1 MGRWLPAARR
11 IIARL
16 SFGNWTLRVS
26 LPRALIEA
34 LAISTAMMA
43 ILLLTTTHFS
53 LSDRQNG
60 LFIVM
65 LTGISW
71 YAIRLRRARGR
82 WWRQI
87 IFELVGGL
95 AVSLGMSVLI
105 LEIGNLL
112 IQSVL
117 KTLDDAGL
125 VAIVR
130 ATLALVRALITNNRD
145 ATYDVLA
152 PETYVAVI
160 LSGVIAHITARTLMR
175 IWLFWGHLRRRHLL
189 WSLTHS
195 HVLLVVLPTLAFAI
209 VLIAG
214 SWNNITT
221 SNAGTDSA
229 FTLLVNL
236 VPIAIVYS
244 VLLILL
250 LVAVLPPSIFLAYL
264 AARRTTRRLK
274 VLMDGAAALSAGDT
288 SARVS
293 VQGEDEVA
301 ALQSNFN
308 AMAEDMDHTV
318 HALQAERDAVT
329 LLLHNRRE
337 LIASVSHELRT
348 PVATL
353 RGTLEP
359 LLTREDNLSADLRR
373 DLTVMD
379 HETERLQRLIE
390 DLFALS
396 RVELGELDLHPQPVD
411 AGALIRRTVEA
422 AAPLLWNT
430 TKVELVADVPP
441 DLPRVRADETRLEQI
456 LHNLLRNGARHT
468 PPGGIVAVTAAPEPD
483 CVVVQVKDT
492 GEGIPSADLPHI
504 WERFYRGDTARLR
517 DGSGAGLGLALVKE
531 LAEAMGGTVE
541 AESALGQGSTFTV
554 RLPRANSQQ

>member
-34 LAISTAMMA
+34 LALSTAMMA

-71 YAIRLRRARGR
+71 YAIRLRRAQGR

-87 IFELVGGL
+87 LFELIGGL
-95 AVSLGMSVLI
+95 AVSLGMGVLI

-130 ATLALVRALITNNRD
+130 ATMVLVLALITNNRD
-145 ATYDVLA
+145 ATYDALA
-152 PETYVAVI
+152 PETYSAVI
-160 LSGVIAHITARTLMR
+160 ISGVIAHITARTLIR
-175 IWLFWGHLRRRHLL
+175 IWLFWGRLRRRHLL

-195 HVLLVVLPTLAFAI
+195 HVLLVVLPTAAFSI
-209 VLIAG
+209 VLIT
-214 SWNNITT
+214 SEWSRLST
-221 SNAGTDSA
+221 SNTEGES
-229 FTLLVNL
+229 LVSLVLNL
-236 VPIAIVYS
+236 VPLILVYG
-244 VLLILL
+244 VLLGLL
-250 LVAVLPPSIFLAYL
+250 LVLVVPPSIFLAYL

-274 VLMDGAAALSAGDT
+274 VLMGGAAALSAGDT
-288 SARVS
+288 SIRIP

-308 AMAEDMDHTV
+308 TMAEDLDHTM
-318 HALQAERDAVT
+318 HALQSERDAVAR
-329 LLLHNRRE
+329 LLRNRRE
-337 LIASVSHELRT
+337 LVASVSHELRT

-359 LLTREDNLSADLRR
+359 LLDRAGDDIPADVRR
-373 DLTVMD
+373 DLAVID
-379 HETERLQRLIE
+379 HETARLQHLID

-396 RVELGELDLHPQPVD
+396 RAELGQLELHPKTVD
-411 AGALIRRTVEA
+411 ASAVIRRTVEM
-422 AAPLLWNT
+422 AAPLLWKT
-430 TKVELVADVPP
+430 TKVELIA
-441 DLPRVRADETRLEQI
+441 DLPDHLPPILADETRLEQI
-456 LHNLLRNGARHT
+456 FHNLLRNGARHT
-468 PPGGIVAVTAAPEPD
+468 PPGGIVAVSAVADGD
-483 CVVVQVKDT
+483 CIIVQVKDT
-492 GEGIPSADLPHI
+492 GEGIGPADLPHI

-531 LAEAMGGTVE
+531 LAEAMSGTVE
-541 AESALGQGSTFTV
+541 AESVLGQGSTFTV
-554 RLPRANSQQ
+554 RLPKAAAK